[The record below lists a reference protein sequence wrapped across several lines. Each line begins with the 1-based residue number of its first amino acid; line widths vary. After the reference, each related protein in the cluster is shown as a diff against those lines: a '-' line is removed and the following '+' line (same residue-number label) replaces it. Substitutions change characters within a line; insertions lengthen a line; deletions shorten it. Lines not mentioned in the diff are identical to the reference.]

1 MKPHIFYL
9 SVLIVSLLT
18 TIAYSNDDSTF
29 SAEILTQGTPET
41 QAFGPAANSEID
53 LSSGSVEENFQ
64 KQLGKS
70 KNLDS
75 EMAEVQNQ
83 IAAEIKKQKLAA
95 KKEALSSKIKNTEN
109 SQKKQIARAQ
119 EETDARAQAAVE
131 SAQKNAAE
139 NQDQINKLQ
148 IADIARKNAEA
159 KAAEARAE
167 VLRIKEETSAQL
179 K

>member
-18 TIAYSNDDSTF
+18 TIAYSNDHSTF

-41 QAFGPAANSEID
+41 QAFGLAANSEND
-53 LSSGSVEENFQ
+53 LSSGSAEENFQ

-83 IAAEIKKQKLAA
+83 IAAEIKKKKMVA

-119 EETDARAQAAVE
+119 EEMDARAQAAVE
-131 SAQKNAAE
+131 SAQKNAAD